1 MEQLTIPVGPLQCNC
16 YILWKKP
23 SEAIVID
30 PGDEGERLLQVL
42 QDRGLTPRLVV
53 NTHGHFDHVGGVDAL
68 RNRYQIPYKIHRA
81 DVPIL
86 QMVPAR
92 SKIWGITVPDIP
104 EPREFLAPGEAFEHG
119 GLRVEVLHTPGHTPG
134 STSFYVADA
143 DAVFTGDTLFLQSIG
158 RTDFP
163 GGDYD
168 QEIDSIRKKLLP
180 LPPKTVVNP
189 GHGPPSTVGFEARSN
204 PFVS

>member
-1 MEQLTIPVGPLQCNC
+1 MEQLAIPVGPLQCNC
-16 YILWKKP
+16 YVLWKKP

-30 PGDEGERLLQVL
+30 PGDEGDRLLGILRQ
-42 QDRGLTPRLVV
+42 QGLRPRVIV

-68 RNRYQIPYKIHRA
+68 RNHFRIPYKIHRA

-92 SKIWGITVPDIP
+92 SKVFGITVPDIP
-104 EPREFLAPGEAFEHG
+104 EPREFLEPEEVFDFG
-119 GLRVEVLHTPGHTPG
+119 GLRLETLHTPGHTPG
-134 STSFYVADA
+134 SASFYAPDA
-143 DAVFTGDTLFLQSIG
+143 NAVFTGDTLFLQSIG

-168 QEIDSIRKKLLP
+168 QEIESIRKRLLT

-189 GHGPPSTVGFEARSN
+189 GHGPPSTVGVEAETN
-204 PFVS
+204 PFLS